1 MISYSQAISAI
12 IYNTNTFQCFKR
24 KKKKKQYIKQDIF
37 LSEHGTMTYNNE
49 GTRHSQVNKNNRQPH

>member
-1 MISYSQAISAI
+1 M
-12 IYNTNTFQCFKR
+12 FQKE
-24 KKKKKQYIKQDIF
+24 KEKKKQYIKQDIF